1 MHFSL
6 YGKNVVDKTFF
17 SEWINNVKNKIYER
31 ITHLANNLSNN
42 EHKDFASSL
51 DLKYASHNM
60 HKNFIVVPI
69 DKTIRNIAL
78 VC

>member
-1 MHFSL
+1 MYFSL
-6 YGKNVVDKTFF
+6 YVKNVVDKTFF

-31 ITHLANNLSNN
+31 ITHLENNLSNN
-42 EHKDFASSL
+42 ELKDFLSSL
-51 DLKYASHNM
+51 DLKYASHNI

-69 DKTIRNIAL
+69 DKASRNIAL